1 MSTLPEFLQYDRSLK
16 ICLIL
21 EGYEEFYYFNK
32 ILNFPCFNRIY
43 QITKINAKAASS
55 VPVIYQ
61 AEFSKNIYDIV
72 LVVCDKDRKP
82 ESYNDIIKKLDL
94 IHGEGKGSKV
104 VTFVSPCTLQII
116 LLHFGDVRLE
126 TQAKKNA
133 RPHVKALTGVDNYDA
148 HQDQL
153 KDICNQIHYRSYS
166 DMKERVENI
175 STCPD
180 DMPSTNILT
189 LLENLESED
198 TSWIDDINKE
208 LFEED

>member
-1 MSTLPEFLQYDRSLK
+1 M
-16 ICLIL
+16 
-21 EGYEEFYYFNK
+21 
-32 ILNFPCFNRIY
+32 
-43 QITKINAKAASS
+43 
-55 VPVIYQ
+55 
-61 AEFSKNIYDIV
+61 
-72 LVVCDKDRKP
+72 
-82 ESYNDIIKKLDL
+82 
-94 IHGEGKGSKV
+94 
-104 VTFVSPCTLQII
+104 
-116 LLHFGDVRLE
+116 LHFGDVRLE